1 MFSAN
6 QKDNMS
12 SAKRGS
18 EPSSASSPNT
28 AGLKGTPQSL
38 KESSPGLPKKTPINL
53 KNPKAAQAKEYVTE
67 LSFVENFTKI
77 FMGDLDTKMRFTFN
91 M

>member
-6 QKDNMS
+6 NKDNMN
-12 SAKRGS
+12 SAKKKS
-18 EPSSASSPNT
+18 EPNSANSP
-28 AGLKGTPQSL
+28 GLKGTPQSL
-38 KESSPGLPKKTPINL
+38 HESSPGLPKKTPINL
-53 KNPKAAQAKEYVTE
+53 KNPKGGQVKEHVTE
-67 LSFVENFTKI
+67 QSFIENFTKI